1 MKKGIKLAAL
11 AALVWAVLSCGQGVT
26 AGGNG
31 VSSSNEDEAVFTGN
45 GFVFSYDKETGK
57 EKKVSDLFRNIR
69 IVFRKDGTFTISG
82 ERYDPDTNRWFD
94 TIPST
99 QNYKISDTML
109 HFLGTDCKYSYRG
122 NTLIIKIRERNWER
136 GWIFI
141 LSSGYH
147 ASFLPQTD
155 FTLSIPSE

>member
-45 GFVFSYDKETGK
+45 GFLFSYDKATDK
-57 EKKVSDLFRNIR
+57 EKKVSYEIRNVR
-69 IVFRKDGTFTISG
+69 AVFKKDGTLTMTFESYNIAEKKWVITEDAGKYSV
-82 ERYDPDTNRWFD
+82 
-94 TIPST
+94 
-99 QNYKISDTML
+99 SDAQATVGMRNM
-109 HFLGTDCKYSYRG
+109 KYSYRG
-122 NTLIIKIRERNWER
+122 NTLILKSEVDLYA
-136 GWIFI
+136 GGLIFI
-141 LSSGYH
+141 LSSAHH

>member
-26 AGGNG
+26 AGGN
-31 VSSSNEDEAVFTGN
+31 VVPSSNEDEAVFTGN
-45 GFVFSYDKETGK
+45 GFVFSYDKATGK
-57 EKKVSDLFRNIR
+57 EKKVYHLFRNIR
-69 IVFRKDGTFTISG
+69 VVFRKDGTFTIGG
-82 ERYDPDTNRWFD
+82 ERHNPDTNRWFD
-94 TIPST
+94 TIPET

-122 NTLIIKIRERNWER
+122 NTLIIKMIERSSKG

-141 LSSGYH
+141 LSSAHH